1 MQLEEDKQSV
11 HTLCGSIC
19 SLLLIVVVASYAY
32 QKTDVWLQKKDV
44 DIMTSTQTDF
54 FDEHYVF
61 DYKQGLNFAVSFTA
75 YDLETENI
83 LDPSYGS
90 LTFVKYSWGENEN
103 GSFFSK

>member
-1 MQLEEDKQSV
+1 
-11 HTLCGSIC
+11 
-19 SLLLIVVVASYAY
+19 
-32 QKTDVWLQKKDV
+32 
-44 DIMTSTQTDF
+44 
-54 FDEHYVF
+54 
-61 DYKQGLNFAVSFTA
+61 LNFAVSFTA